1 MPETINK
8 QVTSDGK
15 QTVRKSVELSPDAEE
30 ALKSALTAGYVINPG
45 DQVDGQALKLE
56 SLDQDIKNLTYGSN
70 DFTILP
76 DLLNLGVTQ
85 ARSTVEQYV
94 QFLKHGKVGHQIFQ
108 PEIGIGSV
116 NSPDMKKQRVN
127 LKFLVDVKQAS
138 FAIQVAATVEDA
150 QKINE
155 EDAMVVIGKTI
166 EWATFF
172 GDADLTAGENGDGLE
187 FDGLEKLIPASR
199 HLDLRGG
206 SLTPEVLNKAAVLIG
221 KGFGVATDAYMP
233 IGVKA
238 DFGNQ
243 FLGAQRVI
251 VPTNDGTTAGVNVD
265 HFLSARGNIR
275 LNGSTIMDADDLLD
289 ESETINP
296 KAPAAPTV
304 TAKVNT
310 NAGGQ
315 WSATALTTDQGAE
328 IQPAEVGHEFSYKV
342 VAVGHDGDS
351 LPSDAVTATPAN
363 ATDGVE
369 LDISLSAMQ
378 REIPDYVA
386 IYRQTIVDGDE
397 NYYLIDR
404 VASREINDSGVISF
418 VDLNATMAGPTGAK
432 VFVGELRHNVIDLMQ
447 FIPMSKINLA
457 VVTTATSFAVLT
469 SVALRLSIPNR
480 WVEIHNVRYNNMFDN
495 HMEGVNLKA
504 FVGNK

>member
-243 FLGAQRVI
+243 FLGARRVI
-251 VPTNDGTTAGVNVD
+251 VPARLLVWQSITFFRIPSKFSFFSIIIFYIFNNL
-265 HFLSARGNIR
+265 LS
-275 LNGSTIMDADDLLD
+275 
-289 ESETINP
+289 
-296 KAPAAPTV
+296 
-304 TAKVNT
+304 
-310 NAGGQ
+310 
-315 WSATALTTDQGAE
+315 
-328 IQPAEVGHEFSYKV
+328 
-342 VAVGHDGDS
+342 
-351 LPSDAVTATPAN
+351 
-363 ATDGVE
+363 
-369 LDISLSAMQ
+369 
-378 REIPDYVA
+378 
-386 IYRQTIVDGDE
+386 
-397 NYYLIDR
+397 
-404 VASREINDSGVISF
+404 
-418 VDLNATMAGPTGAK
+418 
-432 VFVGELRHNVIDLMQ
+432 
-447 FIPMSKINLA
+447 
-457 VVTTATSFAVLT
+457 
-469 SVALRLSIPNR
+469 
-480 WVEIHNVRYNNMFDN
+480 
-495 HMEGVNLKA
+495 
-504 FVGNK
+504 